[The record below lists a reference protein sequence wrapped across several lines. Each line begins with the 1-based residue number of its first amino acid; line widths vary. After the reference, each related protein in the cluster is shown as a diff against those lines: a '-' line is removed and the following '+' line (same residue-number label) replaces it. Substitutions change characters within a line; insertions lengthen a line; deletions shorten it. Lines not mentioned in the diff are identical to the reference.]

1 MERHD
6 ELDEAPILRSIAKED
21 PFVAPQGF
29 FNTFPQAV
37 QQHIQASTT
46 TEREGL
52 LARWSNTLWPRIT
65 IGSLA
70 GIAVAA
76 IVWSVW
82 PATDTT
88 PTELALAEPEE
99 LLESDVDEDLLYATL
114 YTENDLM
121 AAVALPED
129 DTEVLAYL
137 ENEDLPLDLLIED
150 L

>member
-6 ELDEAPILRSIAKED
+6 ELNESPTLRSIAKED

-29 FNTFPQAV
+29 FDTFPQVV
-37 QQHIQASTT
+37 QQQIQTRTAA
-46 TEREGL
+46 EREGL
-52 LARWSNTLWPRIT
+52 LARWSDALWPRIT

-70 GIAVAA
+70 GIAIVT

-82 PATDTT
+82 PTTDTT
-88 PTELALAEPEE
+88 PTELAQTQPEE
-99 LLESDVDEDLLYATL
+99 LHESDVDEDLLYATL